1 MITLEEYKR
10 YLKIQ
15 NITYDEELQNI
26 INAVETKVEQ
36 FLNRN
41 LLAQNYVEYYDG
53 SGSELLIL
61 RNIPVNSITKI
72 EYYEG
77 RVNNVDVWTEWTQDN
92 QYSRL
97 LIPKEKHGIILEG
110 GIFIKGIQNFRITY
124 NAGYTTLPYD
134 INLACKELVK
144 IALDNSPLGKSYLG
158 VTAIS
163 DNTGG
168 NSQNITFE
176 DDRENKVLQKIE
188 HYKVLNV

>member
-41 LLAQNYVEYYDG
+41 LLAQDYVEYYDG

-61 RNIPVNSITKI
+61 RNIPVNSVSKI

-77 RVNNVDVWTEWTQDN
+77 RINNVDIWTEWTQDN

-124 NAGYTTLPYD
+124 NAGYATLPYD

-168 NSQNITFE
+168 SSQNITFE

>member
-61 RNIPVNSITKI
+61 RNIPVNSVSKI

-77 RVNNVDVWTEWTQDN
+77 RINNVDIWTEWTQDN

-124 NAGYTTLPYD
+124 NAGYATLPYD

-168 NSQNITFE
+168 SSQNITFE

>member
-1 MITLEEYKR
+1 MIPIEEYKR

-168 NSQNITFE
+168 SSQNITFE

>member
-41 LLAQNYVEYYDG
+41 LLAQDYVEYYDG

-61 RNIPVNSITKI
+61 RNIPVNSVSKI

-77 RVNNVDVWTEWTQDN
+77 RINNVDIWTEWTQDN

-168 NSQNITFE
+168 SSQNITFE

>member
-61 RNIPVNSITKI
+61 RNIPVNSVSKI
-72 EYYEG
+72 EYY
-77 RVNNVDVWTEWTQDN
+77 
-92 QYSRL
+92 
-97 LIPKEKHGIILEG
+97 
-110 GIFIKGIQNFRITY
+110 
-124 NAGYTTLPYD
+124 
-134 INLACKELVK
+134 
-144 IALDNSPLGKSYLG
+144 
-158 VTAIS
+158 
-163 DNTGG
+163 
-168 NSQNITFE
+168 
-176 DDRENKVLQKIE
+176 
-188 HYKVLNV
+188 

>member
-1 MITLEEYKR
+1 MDI
-10 YLKIQ
+10 
-15 NITYDEELQNI
+15 
-26 INAVETKVEQ
+26 
-36 FLNRN
+36 
-41 LLAQNYVEYYDG
+41 
-53 SGSELLIL
+53 
-61 RNIPVNSITKI
+61 
-72 EYYEG
+72 
-77 RVNNVDVWTEWTQDN
+77 WTEWTQDN

-124 NAGYTTLPYD
+124 NAGYATLPYD

-168 NSQNITFE
+168 SSQNITFE